1 MGGFTL
7 DTRIRA
13 KPDGSTGTFE
23 IATKTVGWDSAR
35 AAVIICDMWDT
46 ALLNL

>member
-13 KPDGSTGTFE
+13 KPDSSTGTFE
-23 IATKTVGWDSAR
+23 IATKTVEWKHGESR
-35 AAVIICDMWDT
+35 CYH
-46 ALLNL
+46 L